1 MEEEK
6 KCHCHEGCTC
16 GEDCQCTSEDK
27 CCDECTCGQQN
38 ESNSECKCCAHD
50 ACTCEQGCNCKEEQ
64 EDYLL
69 LAKRVQADFDNYR
82 RRSIEERAQARQA
95 GQMSVLDA
103 FLPCLDTFKEAKR
116 LITDEKVLEGVN
128 MIENKILASLAELG
142 VEKMQTIGAKYDAHL
157 HNAIAVMRDEEKE
170 NNIILDEYQAGYTMN
185 GKVIKYAKVIVNKK
199 ED

>member
-1 MEEEK
+1 MEKEK
-6 KCHCHEGCTC
+6 ECKCHETCTC
-16 GEDCQCTSEDK
+16 GDDCHCTDENK
-27 CCDECTCGQQN
+27 CCDECTCGEENCDNSEKCASEHSCECQSEQN
-38 ESNSECKCCAHD
+38 EDK
-50 ACTCEQGCNCKEEQ
+50 

-69 LAKRVQADFDNYR
+69 IAKRVQADFDNYR

-128 MIENKILASLAELG
+128 MIENKILSALQELG
-142 VEKMQTIGAKYDAHL
+142 VEKMQTIGNPYDVHL
-157 HNAIAVMRDEEKE
+157 HNAIAVMRDEEQD

>member
-1 MEEEK
+1 MEKEK
-6 KCHCHEGCTC
+6 ECKCHETCTC
-16 GEDCQCTSEDK
+16 GDDCHCTDENK
-27 CCDECTCGQQN
+27 CCDECTCGEENCDNSEKCASEHSCECQSEQN
-38 ESNSECKCCAHD
+38 EDK
-50 ACTCEQGCNCKEEQ
+50 

-69 LAKRVQADFDNYR
+69 IAKRVQADFDNYR
-82 RRSIEERAQARQA
+82 RRSIEERAQARQV

-128 MIENKILASLAELG
+128 MIENKILSALQELG
-142 VEKMQTIGAKYDAHL
+142 VEKMQTIGNPYDVHL
-157 HNAIAVMRDEEKE
+157 HNAIAVMRDEEQD